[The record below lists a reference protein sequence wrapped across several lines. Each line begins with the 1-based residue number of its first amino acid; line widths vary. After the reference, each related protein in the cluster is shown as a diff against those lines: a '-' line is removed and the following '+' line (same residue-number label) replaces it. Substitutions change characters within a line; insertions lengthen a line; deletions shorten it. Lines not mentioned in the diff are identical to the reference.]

1 MADHPYPKRRDSKHR
16 VLRNGESVRADGK
29 YQFKYYVGGK
39 IKFVYSWRLEPTD
52 TTPQGKKPG
61 PSRRELEK
69 MIGRDLDSL
78 LDPTMKRMT
87 VLELVERYLATKTGV
102 RPNTLMNYNFVMNLL
117 QKELSAIKEKLD
129 KQLLM
134 LSDEKKRELEAEY
147 NKKDIELKTFIDRV
161 YGRKGELITQNEK
174 VSAPII
180 QLIRKAVNEIALQ
193 EGYDMVVDR
202 ATGAVLF
209 WKKENDLTNKVLEYL
224 NSR

>member
-1 MADHPYPKRRDSKHR
+1 MVRKFLVALMMVFACVSFAEDGLRIAHVDSK
-16 VLRNGESVRADGK
+16 LIFDGYK
-29 YQFKYYVGGK
+29 G
-39 IKFVYSWRLEPTD
+39 T
-52 TTPQGKKPG
+52 KKAQEEYD
-61 PSRRELEK
+61 RQVAKWEQQ
-69 MIGRDLDSL
+69 
-78 LDPTMKRMT
+78 
-87 VLELVERYLATKTGV
+87 A
-102 RPNTLMNYNFVMNLL
+102 NLL

-147 NKKDIELKTFIDRV
+147 NKKDTELKTFIDRV

-174 VSAPII
+174 VSGPII

-209 WKKENDLTNKVLEYL
+209 WKKENDLTQKVLDYL